1 MDFQHCIIKT
11 YLLFSIQAPHATM
24 LFPHCILPSG
34 VVSPFIKLAERF
46 QCRALQ
52 MFPLIGGLPSLDAPV
67 NRPYY
72 HLSITGMRNGFNW
85 MYFARSNRRNHKET
99 SLTCPAETLASRRE
113 WQVLLCSFIFTCE
126 VRRMMKTADSAA
138 PEKKNLSTQGWLGR
152 TVQCFC

>member
-67 NRPYY
+67 NQLYY

-99 SLTCPAETLASRRE
+99 LLTCPAETLASRRE
-113 WQVLLCSFIFTCE
+113 WQVFALQLYFYMRGEAHDENSRFG
-126 VRRMMKTADSAA
+126 A
-138 PEKKNLSTQGWLGR
+138 PE
-152 TVQCFC
+152 

>member
-67 NRPYY
+67 NQPYY
-72 HLSITGMRNGFNW
+72 HFSITGIRKGFNW
-85 MYFARSNRRNHKET
+85 MYFARSNGRNHKENFID
-99 SLTCPAETLASRRE
+99 LPSRD
-113 WQVLLCSFIFTCE
+113 TCE
-126 VRRMMKTADSAA
+126 
-138 PEKKNLSTQGWLGR
+138 ST
-152 TVQCFC
+152 